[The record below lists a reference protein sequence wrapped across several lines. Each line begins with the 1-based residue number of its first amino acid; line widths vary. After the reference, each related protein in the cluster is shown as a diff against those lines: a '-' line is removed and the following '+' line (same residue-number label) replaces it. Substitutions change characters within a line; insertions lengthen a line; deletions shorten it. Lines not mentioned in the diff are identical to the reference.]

1 VNLESRLLYLQFGPD
16 VLGQCPFCSAD
27 EPKTYFYYALPAILW
42 PHVLNLI
49 ILSIVTS
56 SAWTGRHG
64 AAWRP
69 MVTLA
74 AFAIAALDVYLV
86 SSYAYQSN
94 ARATRLVDLDFFY
107 WTLRICRHL
116 ALTFLDAGLGWIL
129 WLSSTNRA
137 FAQLPSP
144 AEQVEVANRSL
155 RQSMGKLR
163 ALGILKNTALRDEEL
178 RETSRAYWN
187 HEVMIMANAMEER
200 EVVEGMNDALSNRID
215 ISRVTR
221 DADMYS
227 HDVIGPVRAAA
238 MAAQKQ
244 EAEVSS

>member
-1 VNLESRLLYLQFGPD
+1 
-16 VLGQCPFCSAD
+16 
-27 EPKTYFYYALPAILW
+27 
-42 PHVLNLI
+42 
-49 ILSIVTS
+49 
-56 SAWTGRHG
+56 
-64 AAWRP
+64 
-69 MVTLA
+69 
-74 AFAIAALDVYLV
+74 
-86 SSYAYQSN
+86 
-94 ARATRLVDLDFFY
+94 
-107 WTLRICRHL
+107 
-116 ALTFLDAGLGWIL
+116 
-129 WLSSTNRA
+129 
-137 FAQLPSP
+137 
-144 AEQVEVANRSL
+144 
-155 RQSMGKLR
+155 MGKLR